1 MWLRLRRRRGGWWR
15 STLRK
20 TWESAWR
27 LVLHPTPLS
36 FDDGGAWEWRARRCH
51 HRVVVTIRYPRH
63 RGALVAPWECTQTGR
78 GEGTSSHTF
87 LFTCFSAPLP
97 LSTSVVHPQDT
108 EGVGG
113 DQSGPAVELFRG
125 PQGGQPVR
133 RGLQTSPPPPRRCWR
148 PPFSQIWTT
157 PPMKCLWFCRAR
169 PPCLTAFP
177 RYKYRLATGGYSI
190 TQLHGGGI
198 VLLSTPKRHNE
209 RGGGGN
215 CTPLHYPLGSPLPC
229 AHCYCKLSPRRCA
242 SSRRGVCGRLHTLR
256 NVPVH
261 LMLRSFVG
269 RFITTL
275 TPFFPTRL
283 SPPYHYHCTSLPM
296 HT

>member
-1 MWLRLRRRRGGWWR
+1 MSPSCSWDDTLFPPSRGVGCTVGMYPNRTGGGHIISHLLVHLLFCPSPPFYLRCPPTGYRRSWRRSVWTRRRIVPRAPRGTTCTSGF
-15 STLRK
+15 
-20 TWESAWR
+20 AN
-27 LVLHPTPLS
+27 
-36 FDDGGAWEWRARRCH
+36 F
-51 HRVVVTIRYPRH
+51 
-63 RGALVAPWECTQTGR
+63 AP
-78 GEGTSSHTF
+78 
-87 LFTCFSAPLP
+87 
-97 LSTSVVHPQDT
+97 
-108 EGVGG
+108 
-113 DQSGPAVELFRG
+113 
-125 PQGGQPVR
+125 
-133 RGLQTSPPPPRRCWR
+133 SPPPVLAPSV
-148 PPFSQIWTT
+148 FSDMDHT